1 MPILNP
7 FYFTVSSFPTLANHQ
22 YTYICNLVNKD
33 KFAGQNWIL
42 YKFWVGLVNKNWEK
56 SLICNGRE
64 AMNVITNINRK
75 YRLFFDQSVVDGRYF

>member
-64 AMNVITNINRK
+64 AMLSQMLIVNTDYFLTN
-75 YRLFFDQSVVDGRYF
+75 LWL